1 MNNSSTLDATADA
14 SGTPR
19 TPLANTFSRPAAL
32 VGGAIGLVLL
42 TAAATTLM
50 VRSPASKEV
59 ADSHSATAATLMSET
74 KSVKSGGSVVP
85 QAPADYPDQMEPKV
99 EAKPASSESASPKP
113 APVAARKATAPAT
126 TAKAGAGTPG
136 AVASACTN
144 CGVVEAVTPFKKKGE
159 GTGVGAVGGAVVG
172 GLLGNAMGGGDGR
185 KAMTVLGAVGGG
197 VAGNAIEKNARATTQ
212 YQVTVRMQDGTVR
225 TITQATAPTV
235 GQKVT
240 VEGSQI
246 KNRV

>member
-1 MNNSSTLDATADA
+1 
-14 SGTPR
+14 
-19 TPLANTFSRPAAL
+19 
-32 VGGAIGLVLL
+32 
-42 TAAATTLM
+42 
-50 VRSPASKEV
+50 
-59 ADSHSATAATLMSET
+59 MSESN
-74 KSVKSGGSVVP
+74 SVKSGGSVVP
-85 QAPADYPDQMEPKV
+85 QAPADYPDQMEPKA
-99 EAKPASSESASPKP
+99 EAKPAPAESAAAKP
-113 APVAARKATAPAT
+113 APVASRKTTTPTT
-126 TAKAGAGTPG
+126 TAKSGNATQG
-136 AVASACTN
+136 AVASTCTN

-197 VAGNAIEKNARATTQ
+197 VAGNAIEKNARATTH

-246 KNRV
+246 KNRA